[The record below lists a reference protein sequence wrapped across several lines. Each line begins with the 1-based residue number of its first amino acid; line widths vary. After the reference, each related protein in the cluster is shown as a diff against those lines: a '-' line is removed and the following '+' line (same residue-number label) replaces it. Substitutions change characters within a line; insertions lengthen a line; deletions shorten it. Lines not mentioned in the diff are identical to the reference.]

1 MKRALSMI
9 LATVL
14 LLSFAG
20 CSTANEPSASP
31 AEPEEEEKLFT
42 LNEPSASP
50 AEPEEEEK
58 LFTFRGVSFNS
69 TKAEIKEAEEK
80 IDFEGPHGLRIDNI
94 NLQVPYKN
102 EIPYLFYYFEDE
114 GDDALLTYIQYRVY
128 GDFSRATDASRYETV
143 NSLFIEKYG
152 MPLYTNSDYE
162 RPVFNKLEGNTAS
175 LIEGPAYK
183 ESDFAGSLPYF
194 SEWLFESGEYWVDV
208 VVYVKHYPA
217 HWYNET
223 SVMYTKVPGTLIDGI
238 VDSYNE
244 ARDNI

>member
-14 LLSFAG
+14 LLSLAG
-20 CSTANEPSASP
+20 CSTAND
-31 AEPEEEEKLFT
+31 
-42 LNEPSASP
+42 PSASP

-102 EIPYLFYYFEDE
+102 EMPYLFYYFEDE

-162 RPVFNKLEGNTAS
+162 RPF
-175 LIEGPAYK
+175 LINWK
-183 ESDFAGSLPYF
+183 E
-194 SEWLFESGEYWVDV
+194 
-208 VVYVKHYPA
+208 
-217 HWYNET
+217 T
-223 SVMYTKVPGTLIDGI
+223 
-238 VDSYNE
+238 
-244 ARDNI
+244 RRR